1 MEQDPTS
8 IWKLFF
14 TCTVSVY
21 INEAPWCG
29 VLVRW
34 LMINSGTDQISH
46 LRLLSSTNL
55 LFWFFYFETY
65 DVLLLTM
72 VPPLFHQIPKSKS
85 PILHCASPSIEL
97 NKQNLR
103 LFVDGHWV
111 FMENRIWNNC
121 RPRDSGGQEIHFFVL
136 FSFIPT
142 SYTPITFV
150 SQSCSVLHKNL
161 VLSLYLVSLICEH
174 VL

>member
-121 RPRDSGGQEIHFFVL
+121 RPRDTGGQEIHYIFFLFYSLLFQHHIPLLHLFPNPVL
-136 FSFIPT
+136 FSIKT
-142 SYTPITFV
+142 
-150 SQSCSVLHKNL
+150 
-161 VLSLYLVSLICEH
+161 
-174 VL
+174 